1 MLTVTLGYEGTFP
14 GPFLAFRVLTDSLEM
29 RTTASLIVTMFFGHK
44 DAPPATPAG
53 RWCSRCRVGVQLVG
67 VLIPR

>member
-1 MLTVTLGYEGTFP
+1 VLTVTLGYEGTFP
-14 GPFLAFRVLTDSLEM
+14 RPLPCVPSELLTDSLEM

-44 DAPPATPAG
+44 EARRQRRRG
-53 RWCSRCRVGVQLVG
+53 GGVRVVGVQLVG